1 MSEAVG
7 KIKKSIK
14 FALRQ
19 PGRVIASVTNR
30 LTTEPSVFDNELGI
44 AVIIKNE
51 GPYIEEW
58 VRYHLLV
65 GAGIIYIYDNESTDN
80 TRQILEPYI
89 NSGKVVYKYFP
100 GIAMQ
105 LPAYNDA
112 LRRYKNSCKY
122 IAFIDAD
129 EFLFPLKE
137 RESIA
142 NIVSSLLDM
151 NPEVGGLAVNWRMFG
166 SSFHEEKP
174 YGGGNWET
182 ICTVLLKTERA
193 MSA

>member
-151 NPEVGGLAVNWRMFG
+151 KPEVGGLQLIGVCLVHLFMKKN
-166 SSFHEEKP
+166 HT
-174 YGGGNWET
+174 GGGT
-182 ICTVLLKTERA
+182 GKLSVPCF
-193 MSA
+193 

>member
-1 MSEAVG
+1 
-7 KIKKSIK
+7 
-14 FALRQ
+14 
-19 PGRVIASVTNR
+19 
-30 LTTEPSVFDNELGI
+30 
-44 AVIIKNE
+44 
-51 GPYIEEW
+51 
-58 VRYHLLV
+58 
-65 GAGIIYIYDNESTDN
+65 
-80 TRQILEPYI
+80 
-89 NSGKVVYKYFP
+89 
-100 GIAMQ
+100 MQ

-151 NPEVGGLAVNWRMFG
+151 KPEVGGLAVNWRMFG

-174 YGGGNWET
+174 YGGVLGNY
-182 ICTVLLKTERA
+182 LYRA
-193 MSA
+193 FENGKGNECIKSIVNPRRV